1 MARFRILLVLLA
13 FPCLA
18 ADWPQWRGPA
28 RDGHI
33 ARLVPRSAWPQG
45 LTAVWKVAVGSGHA
59 SPLVVG
65 QTVYVFSR
73 DADQEV
79 LQGLDRATGKRLWRA
94 SYPAPYTVN
103 MAAARHG
110 KGPKSTPVVA
120 DGRIFTF
127 GISGILS
134 CFDAQTGRLVWRK
147 EFGPAFR
154 ETSPLY
160 GVAMSPLVDR
170 GVLVA
175 HVGGESGGALTAF
188 DVSTGAVR
196 WVWKGD
202 GPAYSSP
209 VAAEI
214 AGARQVVTFSES
226 NLVGIALDTGALLW
240 KLPFT
245 TPYGQNAVTPVVA
258 GDTVFYTGLDH
269 PLRAARIVR
278 RGQGFVA
285 EPLWENTEISGYMST
300 PVLVDGRL
308 YGLSQRRK
316 GQIFSVDA
324 ATGRTLWLSP
334 GRAGENA
341 AVLAGGRSLFLLTT
355 DAELIV
361 VALSGSGFEMI
372 KSYAL
377 ALGPTWAHP
386 VILDEGVLVK
396 DVDSLAFLR
405 F

>member
-1 MARFRILLVLLA
+1 
-13 FPCLA
+13 
-18 ADWPQWRGPA
+18 
-28 RDGHI
+28 
-33 ARLVPRSAWPQG
+33 
-45 LTAVWKVAVGSGHA
+45 
-59 SPLVVG
+59 
-65 QTVYVFSR
+65 
-73 DADQEV
+73 
-79 LQGLDRATGKRLWRA
+79 
-94 SYPAPYTVN
+94 
-103 MAAARHG
+103 
-110 KGPKSTPVVA
+110 
-120 DGRIFTF
+120 
-127 GISGILS
+127 
-134 CFDAQTGRLVWRK
+134 
-147 EFGPAFR
+147 
-154 ETSPLY
+154 
-160 GVAMSPLVDR
+160 
-170 GVLVA
+170 
-175 HVGGESGGALTAF
+175 
-188 DVSTGAVR
+188 
-196 WVWKGD
+196 
-202 GPAYSSP
+202 
-209 VAAEI
+209 
-214 AGARQVVTFSES
+214 VTFSES